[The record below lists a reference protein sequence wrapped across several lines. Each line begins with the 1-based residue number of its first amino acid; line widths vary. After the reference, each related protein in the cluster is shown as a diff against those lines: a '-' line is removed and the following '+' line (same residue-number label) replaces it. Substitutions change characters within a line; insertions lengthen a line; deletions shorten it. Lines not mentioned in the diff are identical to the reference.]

1 MKPDFLIPVSLQMK
15 DFLVLDEWKTAV
27 FVEDVPEK
35 KTVSYSMSDI
45 YDFEEVIPSSN
56 PSSQSDVEKS
66 SLFIPN
72 EVFHRVT
79 YSETCPA
86 LQTTNQARFG
96 GLDELPRPQVP
107 AWNCP
112 RSPRHSG
119 HTTLDKMIDDEIIFI
134 DSLAEY
140 KKQLPTV
147 STLLSRLK
155 VFLLK
160 DPCLDFKELQFQML
174 MEADHFREY
183 SPLQSNLEVHE
194 KEELYMIKELFKD
207 EKFFNDLCLSEDL
220 EMPLTPPYP
229 ITQRILINPIHA
241 GLQTDQLSPVYKMKF
256 TPAESCTKKCRVES
270 WSKNYQSSL
279 DSCLLTVPQT
289 EEPVIHYSIRDLKRM
304 FSVEVEIL
312 TLDSLKETWWKQE
325 GLSIIR
331 TDTLEH
337 LTPDLCHHNL
347 LQTQMEILPIKPVQ
361 LEWYLEQE
369 SDTVVQLKSS
379 PPYMASKEKP
389 ADDNFSLVPKSPSKN
404 VSHICLS
411 DMYTAVEKPT
421 REEKTRSKTELV
433 SVTVGEG
440 ERKNTF
446 ESLDYKTLTIE
457 PYTPSV
463 NHTESFEPSRKCEDD
478 LDPLSNF
485 IILRKKHMTILS
497 ESEVFMH
504 EGPKEGYLDQK
515 SDTVVQLKRFPYVVS
530 KENPAD
536 DNISLV
542 PKSPSKSVPHI
553 CLSDMC
559 TSVEKPTRE
568 EKTRSKPKLVSITVR
583 KGERKDAFESLDY
596 KTLTIEPYTPSVN
609 HTESFEPSRKY
620 EDDLDPLSNFIILR
634 KKHMTILSEPEVIV
648 DEGHKEGYLDQK
660 SDTAVQ
666 LKRSPYMASKE
677 KPADD
682 NFSLVPKSSL
692 KNVPHI
698 CLSDIYT
705 SVKKPTREEKTRSK
719 TEELVSITVGEG
731 ERKDTFESLDY
742 KTLTIEPYTP
752 SVNHTESFEPSR
764 KCEDDLD
771 PLSNFIILRKKHMTI
786 LSDTEVIVDEGHK
799 KGYLDQ
805 KSDTIVHLKC
815 SPPYMASK
823 EKPADDS
830 FSLVPKSPSKS
841 VPHICL
847 SDMCTSVEKPT
858 REEKIRSKT
867 EELVSIMVREEER
880 KDTFES
886 LDYKSLIIEPYISSV
901 NHTESFE
908 PGRICED
915 DLDPLSNFII
925 LRKKYMTIL
934 SEPEVIVD
942 KGHKEGYLDQKSD
955 TVVHLKSSPLYM
967 TSKEKP
973 ADDFSLVPESPSKS
987 VPHICLSDMCTS
999 VEKPTR
1005 EEKTRSKTEELVSI
1019 IVGEGE
1025 RKDTFE
1031 SLDYKS
1037 LIIEPYISSVNH
1049 TESFEP
1055 SRKCEDDLDPL
1066 SNFIILRK
1074 KHMTILPE
1082 PEVFMDEGHKE
1093 GYFEQESDTVQLKNC
1108 PPCMASKE
1116 NFADD
1121 NFLLVSKSPSK
1132 SVPHICLS
1140 DMCTSVE
1147 KPREEKTRSKTE
1159 ELVSITVE
1167 EGGKKDTYESLDYK
1181 SLIIKPYISSVN
1193 HTESFEP
1200 NRKCED
1206 DLDPLSNFIILRKK
1220 HMTILS
1226 EPDIMDEG
1234 PKEES
1239 KMQNK
1244 EEYTLIL
1251 EEENLAV
1258 CRELSPKKNQQ
1269 KEINDVIEIQAT
1281 DSQCQ
1286 AYSLLEA
1293 IATPLLKELACHDSL
1308 HTSNWKFATLGFDQ
1322 TRFFLKQQEKIINEV
1337 FLQGKNDESKVI
1349 FKQAA
1354 LVHLLVT
1361 IRDILLMCTLDIA
1374 LGYLLKAKDVYKSML
1389 GSCLDNIWRQLEI
1402 VQFIR
1407 KKKPETNYKEQELY
1421 HQVLH
1426 LVQTNSTEEQQFKM
1440 LIITRMDSNDE
1451 HCFLTEILSKIK
1463 GLECISLSPEKRKV
1477 LLESKDVLN
1486 GLKKCSC
1493 VIIHNRYIGPDF
1505 PWTQFSLMVEYNYVE
1520 NSCWTEHCKQL
1531 NIPYLAFKTVLPEGT
1546 FNENASLDKFGGFLL
1561 EIQIPYVFLTSEG
1574 ILNTPEI
1581 LQLLESN
1588 YNITVVERCCSES
1601 LQQFGDTDRYVVV
1614 TIDEGTAIIIQSLE
1628 ELNFE
1633 KASDNFILKLIA
1645 LSIQYSYCWII
1656 LYSKERLNS
1665 EYCLKGKTLHHLA
1678 LIYAALVPFGSK
1690 SEELEVKLVIM
1701 PGVEETA
1708 QLIRQIA
1715 DHILMSSKREPH
1727 EWLDKSWLSI
1737 SPSEDEMCL
1746 LDFPCINPLVAQ
1758 LMLNKSPSLPWL
1770 LSATFD
1776 QLQGLLPQ
1784 VPSKVLKHFV
1794 EITSLFKIDS
1804 SLTKS
1809 PLISSSQENAYQ
1821 PGTIYSQCSTSSS
1834 SALQG
1839 QDEYYC
1845 YPKLYEK
1852 VPKVP
1857 SSSCTTSLIGLSEM
1871 HYILPSSKSCEQMNY
1886 WENSNLNPK
1895 QLQNTDFLNNIESR
1909 RTAGTSFQDR
1919 MIQTQMMS
1927 FAVLAQI
1934 NYEARMTESVAN
1946 SDCINYKEQNMHTT
1960 KGKIGKE
1967 LDSPIFLLENS
1978 GYPATQNF
1986 KNSILESQIHPP
1998 KLQYCREQSS
2008 YDAWLFKKDNLNT
2021 ASTPF
2026 MFQQNYQSGELKDF
2040 IYDRLDAQTDKA
2052 SWKELSA
2059 FSSVNSF
2066 AHNCSTYNL
2075 NATSEK
2081 FNNLFVQQTSGRYS
2095 GQKRTSLNLAENKS
2109 LTDLIYSQRPQI
2121 KRRRLMCEKVPGRID
2136 GQTRLKFF

>member
-1 MKPDFLIPVSLQMK
+1 MFTALKYHSVDYSHENLIRKKSSIRSLLLHIPSYLHPDENNCHAGAVDEKLRKPWTSVSIPISLQMK
-15 DFLVLDEWKTAV
+15 DFSVLDEWKTV
-27 FVEDVPEK
+27 VSVEDVPEK
-35 KTVSYSMSDI
+35 KTVSYNMPHI
-45 YDFEEVIPSSN
+45 YDFEEVVPSSN
-56 PSSQSDVEKS
+56 PSSQTDIEKS
-66 SLFIPN
+66 FLFTPN

-86 LQTTNQARFG
+86 LQTTNQN
-96 GLDELPRPQVP
+96 LY
-107 AWNCP
+107 
-112 RSPRHSG
+112 
-119 HTTLDKMIDDEIIFI
+119 IDDEIIFI
-134 DSLAEY
+134 NSLAEY

-160 DPCLDFKELQFQML
+160 DPCLDFKEQQML

-183 SPLQSNLEVHE
+183 SSFQSNLEVHE

-207 EKFFNDLCLSEDL
+207 EKQFILQVKSELLKPVSLQERTDIQTISELKKSLKSAPEIIGHVIENEKLFEREDL
-220 EMPLTPPYP
+220 EMPLNPPYP
-229 ITQRILINPIHA
+229 ITQRILVNPIHA
-241 GLQTDQLSPVYKMKF
+241 GLQTDQLAPVYKMKF
-256 TPAESCTKKCRVES
+256 TPAESCTKKCRVEP
-270 WSKNYQSSL
+270 WSKKYQSSL

-312 TLDSLKETWWKQE
+312 MLDSLKEKWWKQ
-325 GLSIIR
+325 GLNMIKI
-331 TDTLEH
+331 DTLEH
-337 LTPDLCHHNL
+337 LIPDLCHHNL

-361 LEWYLEQE
+361 LEWYLEKE

-379 PPYMASKEKP
+379 PCMLSKENP
-389 ADDNFSLVPKSPSKN
+389 ADDNFSLVPKSPSKSI
-404 VSHICLS
+404 SHICIS
-411 DMYTAVEKPT
+411 DMCISVEKPT
-421 REEKTRSKTELV
+421 GEEKTRNKPELV
-433 SVTVGEG
+433 SITVREG
-440 ERKNTF
+440 ERKEAF
-446 ESLDYKTLTIE
+446 ESLHYKTLTTE
-457 PYTPSV
+457 AYTPSE
-463 NHTESFEPSRKCEDD
+463 NHTESFESGRKC
-478 LDPLSNF
+478 
-485 IILRKKHMTILS
+485 
-497 ESEVFMH
+497 
-504 EGPKEGYLDQK
+504 
-515 SDTVVQLKRFPYVVS
+515 
-530 KENPAD
+530 
-536 DNISLV
+536 
-542 PKSPSKSVPHI
+542 
-553 CLSDMC
+553 
-559 TSVEKPTRE
+559 
-568 EKTRSKPKLVSITVR
+568 
-583 KGERKDAFESLDY
+583 
-596 KTLTIEPYTPSVN
+596 
-609 HTESFEPSRKY
+609 

-660 SDTAVQ
+660 SDTVVQ
-666 LKRSPYMASKE
+666 LKRSPCMASKE

-682 NFSLVPKSSL
+682 NFLLVPKSPL
-692 KNVPHI
+692 KSEPHI
-698 CLSDIYT
+698 CLSDMCT
-705 SVKKPTREEKTRSK
+705 SVEKPTREEKIRSK
-719 TEELVSITVGEG
+719 TEECVSITIGEG

-771 PLSNFIILRKKHMTI
+771 PLSNFIILRK
-786 LSDTEVIVDEGHK
+786 
-799 KGYLDQ
+799 
-805 KSDTIVHLKC
+805 
-815 SPPYMASK
+815 
-823 EKPADDS
+823 
-830 FSLVPKSPSKS
+830 
-841 VPHICL
+841 
-847 SDMCTSVEKPT
+847 
-858 REEKIRSKT
+858 
-867 EELVSIMVREEER
+867 
-880 KDTFES
+880 
-886 LDYKSLIIEPYISSV
+886 
-901 NHTESFE
+901 NH
-908 PGRICED
+908 
-915 DLDPLSNFII
+915 
-925 LRKKYMTIL
+925 MTIL

-942 KGHKEGYLDQKSD
+942 EGHKEGYLDQKSD
-955 TVVHLKSSPLYM
+955 TVVHLQSSPSYM
-967 TSKEKP
+967 TSKEKSS
-973 ADDFSLVPESPSKS
+973 DDNFSLVPESPSKS

-1005 EEKTRSKTEELVSI
+1005 EEK
-1019 IVGEGE
+1019 
-1025 RKDTFE
+1025 
-1031 SLDYKS
+1031 
-1037 LIIEPYISSVNH
+1037 P
-1049 TESFEP
+1049 
-1055 SRKCEDDLDPL
+1055 
-1066 SNFIILRK
+1066 
-1074 KHMTILPE
+1074 
-1082 PEVFMDEGHKE
+1082 
-1093 GYFEQESDTVQLKNC
+1093 
-1108 PPCMASKE
+1108 
-1116 NFADD
+1116 
-1121 NFLLVSKSPSK
+1121 
-1132 SVPHICLS
+1132 
-1140 DMCTSVE
+1140 
-1147 KPREEKTRSKTE
+1147 RSKTE

-1167 EGGKKDTYESLDYK
+1167 EGGKKDTYGSLDYK
-1181 SLIIKPYISSVN
+1181 TLTIEPYTPSVN
-1193 HTESFEP
+1193 HTESFKP
-1200 NRKCED
+1200 GRKCED

-1226 EPDIMDEG
+1226 EPEVIVDEGHKEGHLEQESDTVVQFKSSPPCMTSKENSADDNFLLVSKSPSKNVPHICLSDMCTSVEKPTREEKPRSKTEELVSITVEEGGKKDTYGSLDYKSLIIEPYNSSVNHTEFFEPSRKCEDDLDSLSNFIILRKNHMTILSEPDVTMDESH
-1234 PKEES
+1234 KEGYLEQESDTVVQLKSSPPCMTSKENSAES
-1239 KMQNK
+1239 KMKNK

-1251 EEENLAV
+1251 EEESLDV
-1258 CRELSPKKNQQ
+1258 CGELSSKKNQE

-1286 AYSLLEA
+1286 AYNLLEA
-1293 IATPLLKELACHDSL
+1293 VATPLLKELACHDSL
-1308 HTSNWKFATLGFDQ
+1308 PASNWKFATLGFDQ
-1322 TRFFLKQQEKIINEV
+1322 TRFFLKQQEKIINDV
-1337 FLQGKNDESKVI
+1337 FLQGRNDESEVM

-1374 LGYLLKAKDVYKSML
+1374 LGYLLKAKDVYKSIL
-1389 GSCLDNIWRQLEI
+1389 GSCLDNIGRQLEI

-1421 HQVLH
+1421 CQMLH

-1440 LIITRMDSNDE
+1440 LIITRMDSDDE
-1451 HCFLTEILSKIK
+1451 HCFLAEILSKIK

-1486 GLKKCSC
+1486 SLKKCSC

-1505 PWTQFSLMVEYNYVE
+1505 PWTQFSFMIEYNYVE

-1531 NIPYLAFKTVLPEGT
+1531 DIPYLAFKTVLPEGA
-1546 FNENASLDKFGGFLL
+1546 FKESASLDRFGGFLL

-1614 TIDEGTAIIIQSLE
+1614 TIDECTAVIIQSLE
-1628 ELNFE
+1628 ELNCE

-1715 DHILMSSKREPH
+1715 DHVLMSSKREPH

-1758 LMLNKSPSLPWL
+1758 LMLNKGPSLPWL

-1776 QLQGLLPQ
+1776 QLQGLLPE

-1809 PLISSSQENAYQ
+1809 PLISSSQENVYQ
-1821 PGTIYSQCSTSSS
+1821 PGTISSQCSTSSS
-1834 SALQG
+1834 PAFIIQG

-1845 YPKLYEK
+1845 YPELYEK
-1852 VPKVP
+1852 VPKDASP

-1871 HYILPSSKSCEQMNY
+1871 DCILPSSKSCEQMNY

-1895 QLQNTDFLNNIESR
+1895 QLQNTDFFNNIESR
-1909 RTAGTSFQDR
+1909 RISGTSFPRQDD
-1919 MIQTQMMS
+1919 S
-1927 FAVLAQI
+1927 DPDDVFSAVLAQI

-1960 KGKIGKE
+1960 KGKIRKE
-1967 LDSPIFLLENS
+1967 LDSPIFLLGNS

-1986 KNSILESQIHPP
+1986 KSNILKSQIHPP

-2021 ASTPF
+2021 ASTSF

-2095 GQKRTSLNLAENKS
+2095 GQKRTSLNLAENKT

>member
-1 MKPDFLIPVSLQMK
+1 MFTALKYHSVDYSHENLIRKKSSIRSLLLHIPSYLHPDENNCHAGAVDEKLRKPWTSVSIPISLQMK
-15 DFLVLDEWKTAV
+15 DFSVLDEWKTV
-27 FVEDVPEK
+27 VSVEDVPEK
-35 KTVSYSMSDI
+35 KTVSYNMPHI
-45 YDFEEVIPSSN
+45 YDFEEVVPSSN
-56 PSSQSDVEKS
+56 PSSQTDIEKS
-66 SLFIPN
+66 FLFTPN

-86 LQTTNQARFG
+86 LQTTNQN
-96 GLDELPRPQVP
+96 LY
-107 AWNCP
+107 
-112 RSPRHSG
+112 
-119 HTTLDKMIDDEIIFI
+119 IDDEIIFI
-134 DSLAEY
+134 NSLAEY

-160 DPCLDFKELQFQML
+160 DPCLDFKEQQML

-183 SPLQSNLEVHE
+183 SSFQSNLEVHE

-207 EKFFNDLCLSEDL
+207 EKQFILQVKSELLKPVSLQERTDIQTISELKKSLKSAPEIIGHVIENEKLFEREDL
-220 EMPLTPPYP
+220 EMPLNPPYP
-229 ITQRILINPIHA
+229 ITQRILVNPIHA
-241 GLQTDQLSPVYKMKF
+241 GLQTDQLAPVYKMKF
-256 TPAESCTKKCRVES
+256 TPAESCTKKCRVEP
-270 WSKNYQSSL
+270 WSKKYQSSL

-312 TLDSLKETWWKQE
+312 MLDSLKEKWWKQ
-325 GLSIIR
+325 GLNMIKI
-331 TDTLEH
+331 DTLEH
-337 LTPDLCHHNL
+337 LIPDLCHHNL

-361 LEWYLEQE
+361 LEWYLEKE

-379 PPYMASKEKP
+379 PCMLSKENP
-389 ADDNFSLVPKSPSKN
+389 ADDNFSLVPKSPSKSI
-404 VSHICLS
+404 SHICIS
-411 DMYTAVEKPT
+411 DMCISVEKPT
-421 REEKTRSKTELV
+421 GEEKTRNKPELV
-433 SVTVGEG
+433 SITVREG
-440 ERKNTF
+440 ERKEAF
-446 ESLDYKTLTIE
+446 ESLHYKTLTTE
-457 PYTPSV
+457 AYTPSE
-463 NHTESFEPSRKCEDD
+463 NHTESFESGRKC
-478 LDPLSNF
+478 
-485 IILRKKHMTILS
+485 
-497 ESEVFMH
+497 
-504 EGPKEGYLDQK
+504 
-515 SDTVVQLKRFPYVVS
+515 
-530 KENPAD
+530 
-536 DNISLV
+536 
-542 PKSPSKSVPHI
+542 
-553 CLSDMC
+553 
-559 TSVEKPTRE
+559 
-568 EKTRSKPKLVSITVR
+568 
-583 KGERKDAFESLDY
+583 
-596 KTLTIEPYTPSVN
+596 
-609 HTESFEPSRKY
+609 

-648 DEGHKEGYLDQK
+648 DEGHKEGHLEQE
-660 SDTAVQ
+660 SDTVVQ
-666 LKRSPYMASKE
+666 FKSSPPCMTSKE
-677 KPADD
+677 NSADD
-682 NFSLVPKSSL
+682 NFL
-692 KNVPHI
+692 
-698 CLSDIYT
+698 
-705 SVKKPTREEKTRSK
+705 
-719 TEELVSITVGEG
+719 LVS
-731 ERKDTFESLDY
+731 
-742 KTLTIEPYTP
+742 
-752 SVNHTESFEPSR
+752 
-764 KCEDDLD
+764 
-771 PLSNFIILRKKHMTI
+771 
-786 LSDTEVIVDEGHK
+786 
-799 KGYLDQ
+799 
-805 KSDTIVHLKC
+805 
-815 SPPYMASK
+815 
-823 EKPADDS
+823 
-830 FSLVPKSPSKS
+830 KSPSKN

-858 REEKIRSKT
+858 REEK
-867 EELVSIMVREEER
+867 
-880 KDTFES
+880 
-886 LDYKSLIIEPYISSV
+886 P
-901 NHTESFE
+901 
-908 PGRICED
+908 
-915 DLDPLSNFII
+915 
-925 LRKKYMTIL
+925 
-934 SEPEVIVD
+934 
-942 KGHKEGYLDQKSD
+942 
-955 TVVHLKSSPLYM
+955 
-967 TSKEKP
+967 
-973 ADDFSLVPESPSKS
+973 
-987 VPHICLSDMCTS
+987 
-999 VEKPTR
+999 
-1005 EEKTRSKTEELVSI
+1005 
-1019 IVGEGE
+1019 
-1025 RKDTFE
+1025 
-1031 SLDYKS
+1031 
-1037 LIIEPYISSVNH
+1037 
-1049 TESFEP
+1049 
-1055 SRKCEDDLDPL
+1055 
-1066 SNFIILRK
+1066 
-1074 KHMTILPE
+1074 
-1082 PEVFMDEGHKE
+1082 
-1093 GYFEQESDTVQLKNC
+1093 
-1108 PPCMASKE
+1108 
-1116 NFADD
+1116 
-1121 NFLLVSKSPSK
+1121 
-1132 SVPHICLS
+1132 
-1140 DMCTSVE
+1140 
-1147 KPREEKTRSKTE
+1147 RSKTE

-1167 EGGKKDTYESLDYK
+1167 EGGKKDTYGSLDYK
-1181 SLIIKPYISSVN
+1181 SLIIEPYNSSVN
-1193 HTESFEP
+1193 HTEFFEP
-1200 NRKCED
+1200 SRKCED
-1206 DLDPLSNFIILRKK
+1206 DLDSLSNFIILRKN

-1226 EPDIMDEG
+1226 EPDVTMDESH
-1234 PKEES
+1234 KEGYLEQESDTVVQLKSSPPCMTSKENSAES
-1239 KMQNK
+1239 KMKNK

-1251 EEENLAV
+1251 EEESLDV
-1258 CRELSPKKNQQ
+1258 CGELSSKKNQE

-1286 AYSLLEA
+1286 AYNLLEA
-1293 IATPLLKELACHDSL
+1293 VATPLLKELACHDSL
-1308 HTSNWKFATLGFDQ
+1308 PASNWKFATLGFDQ
-1322 TRFFLKQQEKIINEV
+1322 TRFFLKQQEKIINDV
-1337 FLQGKNDESKVI
+1337 FLQGRNDESEVM

-1374 LGYLLKAKDVYKSML
+1374 LGYLLKAKDVYKSIL
-1389 GSCLDNIWRQLEI
+1389 GSCLDNIGRQLEI

-1421 HQVLH
+1421 CQMLH

-1440 LIITRMDSNDE
+1440 LIITRMDSDDE
-1451 HCFLTEILSKIK
+1451 HCFLAEILSKIK

-1486 GLKKCSC
+1486 SLKKCSC

-1505 PWTQFSLMVEYNYVE
+1505 PWTQFSFMIEYNYVE

-1531 NIPYLAFKTVLPEGT
+1531 DIPYLAFKTVLPEGA
-1546 FNENASLDKFGGFLL
+1546 FKESASLDRFGGFLL

-1614 TIDEGTAIIIQSLE
+1614 TIDECTAVIIQSLE
-1628 ELNFE
+1628 ELNCE

-1715 DHILMSSKREPH
+1715 DHVLMSSKREPH

-1758 LMLNKSPSLPWL
+1758 LMLNKGPSLPWL

-1776 QLQGLLPQ
+1776 QLQGLLPE

-1809 PLISSSQENAYQ
+1809 PLISSSQENVYQ
-1821 PGTIYSQCSTSSS
+1821 PGTISSQCSTSSS
-1834 SALQG
+1834 PAFIIQG

-1845 YPKLYEK
+1845 YPELYEK
-1852 VPKVP
+1852 VPKDASP

-1871 HYILPSSKSCEQMNY
+1871 DCILPSSKSCEQMNY

-1895 QLQNTDFLNNIESR
+1895 QLQNTDFFNNIESR
-1909 RTAGTSFQDR
+1909 RISGTSFPRQDD
-1919 MIQTQMMS
+1919 S
-1927 FAVLAQI
+1927 DPDDVFSAVLAQI

-1960 KGKIGKE
+1960 KGKIRKE
-1967 LDSPIFLLENS
+1967 LDSPIFLLGNS

-1986 KNSILESQIHPP
+1986 KSNILKSQIHPP

-2021 ASTPF
+2021 ASTSF

-2095 GQKRTSLNLAENKS
+2095 GQKRTSLNLAENKT

>member
-1 MKPDFLIPVSLQMK
+1 MFTALKYHSVDYSHENLIRKKSSIRSLLLHIPSYLHPDENNCHAGAVDEKLRKPWTSVSIPISLQMK
-15 DFLVLDEWKTAV
+15 DFSVLDEWKTV
-27 FVEDVPEK
+27 VSVEDVPEK
-35 KTVSYSMSDI
+35 KTVSYNMPHI
-45 YDFEEVIPSSN
+45 YDFEEVVPSSN
-56 PSSQSDVEKS
+56 PSSQTDIEKS
-66 SLFIPN
+66 FLFTPN

-86 LQTTNQARFG
+86 LQTTNQN
-96 GLDELPRPQVP
+96 LY
-107 AWNCP
+107 
-112 RSPRHSG
+112 
-119 HTTLDKMIDDEIIFI
+119 IDDEIIFI
-134 DSLAEY
+134 NSLAEY

-160 DPCLDFKELQFQML
+160 DPCLDFKEQQML

-183 SPLQSNLEVHE
+183 SSFQSNLEVHE

-207 EKFFNDLCLSEDL
+207 EKQFILQVKSELLKPVSLQERTDIQTISELKKSLKSAPEIIGHVIENEKLFEREDL
-220 EMPLTPPYP
+220 EMPLNPPYP
-229 ITQRILINPIHA
+229 ITQRILVNPIHA
-241 GLQTDQLSPVYKMKF
+241 GLQTDQLAPVYKMKF
-256 TPAESCTKKCRVES
+256 TPAESCTKKCRVEP
-270 WSKNYQSSL
+270 WSKKYQSSL

-312 TLDSLKETWWKQE
+312 MLDSLKEKWWKQ
-325 GLSIIR
+325 GLNMIKI
-331 TDTLEH
+331 DTLEH
-337 LTPDLCHHNL
+337 LIPDLCHHNL

-361 LEWYLEQE
+361 LEWYLEKE

-379 PPYMASKEKP
+379 PCMLSKENP
-389 ADDNFSLVPKSPSKN
+389 ADDNFSLVPKSPSKSI
-404 VSHICLS
+404 SHICIS
-411 DMYTAVEKPT
+411 DMCISVEKPT
-421 REEKTRSKTELV
+421 GEEKTRNKPELV
-433 SVTVGEG
+433 SITVREG
-440 ERKNTF
+440 ERKEAF
-446 ESLDYKTLTIE
+446 ESLHYKTLTTE
-457 PYTPSV
+457 AYTPSE
-463 NHTESFEPSRKCEDD
+463 NHTESFESGRKC
-478 LDPLSNF
+478 
-485 IILRKKHMTILS
+485 
-497 ESEVFMH
+497 
-504 EGPKEGYLDQK
+504 
-515 SDTVVQLKRFPYVVS
+515 
-530 KENPAD
+530 
-536 DNISLV
+536 
-542 PKSPSKSVPHI
+542 
-553 CLSDMC
+553 
-559 TSVEKPTRE
+559 
-568 EKTRSKPKLVSITVR
+568 
-583 KGERKDAFESLDY
+583 
-596 KTLTIEPYTPSVN
+596 
-609 HTESFEPSRKY
+609 

-648 DEGHKEGYLDQK
+648 DEGHKEGYLKQE
-660 SDTAVQ
+660 SDTVVQ
-666 LKRSPYMASKE
+666 LKSSPPCMTSKE
-677 KPADD
+677 NSADD
-682 NFSLVPKSSL
+682 NFLLVSKSPSKSIL
-692 KNVPHI
+692 HI
-698 CLSDIYT
+698 CLSDMCT
-705 SVKKPTREEKTRSK
+705 SVEKTTREEKTSSK

-742 KTLTIEPYTP
+742 KTLTTEAYTP
-752 SVNHTESFEPSR
+752 SVNHTESFES
-764 KCEDDLD
+764 
-771 PLSNFIILRKKHMTI
+771 
-786 LSDTEVIVDEGHK
+786 G
-799 KGYLDQ
+799 
-805 KSDTIVHLKC
+805 
-815 SPPYMASK
+815 
-823 EKPADDS
+823 
-830 FSLVPKSPSKS
+830 
-841 VPHICL
+841 
-847 SDMCTSVEKPT
+847 
-858 REEKIRSKT
+858 
-867 EELVSIMVREEER
+867 
-880 KDTFES
+880 
-886 LDYKSLIIEPYISSV
+886 
-901 NHTESFE
+901 
-908 PGRICED
+908 
-915 DLDPLSNFII
+915 
-925 LRKKYMTIL
+925 
-934 SEPEVIVD
+934 
-942 KGHKEGYLDQKSD
+942 
-955 TVVHLKSSPLYM
+955 
-967 TSKEKP
+967 
-973 ADDFSLVPESPSKS
+973 
-987 VPHICLSDMCTS
+987 
-999 VEKPTR
+999 
-1005 EEKTRSKTEELVSI
+1005 
-1019 IVGEGE
+1019 
-1025 RKDTFE
+1025 
-1031 SLDYKS
+1031 
-1037 LIIEPYISSVNH
+1037 
-1049 TESFEP
+1049 
-1055 SRKCEDDLDPL
+1055 
-1066 SNFIILRK
+1066 
-1074 KHMTILPE
+1074 
-1082 PEVFMDEGHKE
+1082 
-1093 GYFEQESDTVQLKNC
+1093 
-1108 PPCMASKE
+1108 
-1116 NFADD
+1116 
-1121 NFLLVSKSPSK
+1121 
-1132 SVPHICLS
+1132 
-1140 DMCTSVE
+1140 
-1147 KPREEKTRSKTE
+1147 
-1159 ELVSITVE
+1159 
-1167 EGGKKDTYESLDYK
+1167 
-1181 SLIIKPYISSVN
+1181 
-1193 HTESFEP
+1193 
-1200 NRKCED
+1200 RKCED

-1226 EPDIMDEG
+1226 EPEVIVDEGHKEGHLEQESDTVVQFKSSPPCMTSKENSADDNFLLVSKSPSKNVPHICLSDMCTSVEKPTREEKPRSKTEELVSITVEEGGKKDTYGSLDYKSLIIEPYNSSVNHTEFFEPSRKCEDDLDSLSNFIILRKNHMTILSEPDVTMDESH
-1234 PKEES
+1234 KEGYLEQESDTVVQLKSSPPCMTSKENSAES
-1239 KMQNK
+1239 KMKNK

-1251 EEENLAV
+1251 EEESLDV
-1258 CRELSPKKNQQ
+1258 CGELSSKKNQE

-1286 AYSLLEA
+1286 AYNLLEA
-1293 IATPLLKELACHDSL
+1293 VATPLLKELACHDSL
-1308 HTSNWKFATLGFDQ
+1308 PASNWKFATLGFDQ
-1322 TRFFLKQQEKIINEV
+1322 TRFFLKQQEKIINDV
-1337 FLQGKNDESKVI
+1337 FLQGRNDESEVM

-1374 LGYLLKAKDVYKSML
+1374 LGYLLKAKDVYKSIL
-1389 GSCLDNIWRQLEI
+1389 GSCLDNIGRQLEI

-1421 HQVLH
+1421 CQMLH

-1440 LIITRMDSNDE
+1440 LIITRMDSDDE
-1451 HCFLTEILSKIK
+1451 HCFLAEILSKIK

-1486 GLKKCSC
+1486 SLKKCSC

-1505 PWTQFSLMVEYNYVE
+1505 PWTQFSFMIEYNYVE

-1531 NIPYLAFKTVLPEGT
+1531 DIPYLAFKTVLPEGA
-1546 FNENASLDKFGGFLL
+1546 FKESASLDRFGGFLL

-1614 TIDEGTAIIIQSLE
+1614 TIDECTAVIIQSLE
-1628 ELNFE
+1628 ELNCE

-1715 DHILMSSKREPH
+1715 DHVLMSSKREPH

-1758 LMLNKSPSLPWL
+1758 LMLNKGPSLPWL

-1776 QLQGLLPQ
+1776 QLQGLLPE

-1809 PLISSSQENAYQ
+1809 PLISSSQENVYQ
-1821 PGTIYSQCSTSSS
+1821 PGTISSQCSTSSS
-1834 SALQG
+1834 PAFIIQG

-1845 YPKLYEK
+1845 YPELYEK
-1852 VPKVP
+1852 VPKDASP

-1871 HYILPSSKSCEQMNY
+1871 DCILPSSKSCEQMNY

-1895 QLQNTDFLNNIESR
+1895 QLQNTDFFNNIESR
-1909 RTAGTSFQDR
+1909 RISGTSFPRQDD
-1919 MIQTQMMS
+1919 S
-1927 FAVLAQI
+1927 DPDDVFSAVLAQI

-1960 KGKIGKE
+1960 KGKIRKE
-1967 LDSPIFLLENS
+1967 LDSPIFLLGNS

-1986 KNSILESQIHPP
+1986 KSNILKSQIHPP

-2021 ASTPF
+2021 ASTSF

-2095 GQKRTSLNLAENKS
+2095 GQKRTSLNLAENKT

>member
-1 MKPDFLIPVSLQMK
+1 MFTALKYHSVDYSHENLIRKKSSIRSLLLHIPSYLHPDENNCHAGAVDEKLRKPWTSVSIPISLQMK
-15 DFLVLDEWKTAV
+15 DFSVLDEWKTV
-27 FVEDVPEK
+27 VSVEDVPEK
-35 KTVSYSMSDI
+35 KTVSYNMPHI
-45 YDFEEVIPSSN
+45 YDFEEVVPSSN
-56 PSSQSDVEKS
+56 PSSQTDIEKS
-66 SLFIPN
+66 FLFTPN

-86 LQTTNQARFG
+86 LQTTNQN
-96 GLDELPRPQVP
+96 LY
-107 AWNCP
+107 
-112 RSPRHSG
+112 
-119 HTTLDKMIDDEIIFI
+119 IDDEIIFI
-134 DSLAEY
+134 NSLAEY

-160 DPCLDFKELQFQML
+160 DPCLDFKEQQML

-183 SPLQSNLEVHE
+183 SSFQSNLEVHE

-207 EKFFNDLCLSEDL
+207 EKQFILQVKSELLKPVSLQERTDIQTISELKKSLKSAPEIIGHVIENEKLFEREDL
-220 EMPLTPPYP
+220 EMPLNPPYP
-229 ITQRILINPIHA
+229 ITQRILVNPIHA
-241 GLQTDQLSPVYKMKF
+241 GLQTDQLAPVYKMKF
-256 TPAESCTKKCRVES
+256 TPAESCTKKCRVEP
-270 WSKNYQSSL
+270 WSKKYQSSL

-312 TLDSLKETWWKQE
+312 MLDSLKEKWWKQ
-325 GLSIIR
+325 GLNMIKI
-331 TDTLEH
+331 DTLEH
-337 LTPDLCHHNL
+337 LIPDLCHHNL

-361 LEWYLEQE
+361 LEWYLEKE

-379 PPYMASKEKP
+379 PCMLSKENP
-389 ADDNFSLVPKSPSKN
+389 ADDNFSLVPKSPSKSI
-404 VSHICLS
+404 SHICIS
-411 DMYTAVEKPT
+411 DMCISVEKPT
-421 REEKTRSKTELV
+421 GEEKTRNKPELV
-433 SVTVGEG
+433 SITVREG
-440 ERKNTF
+440 ERKEAF
-446 ESLDYKTLTIE
+446 ESLHYKTLTTE
-457 PYTPSV
+457 AYTPSE
-463 NHTESFEPSRKCEDD
+463 NHTESFESGRKC
-478 LDPLSNF
+478 
-485 IILRKKHMTILS
+485 
-497 ESEVFMH
+497 
-504 EGPKEGYLDQK
+504 
-515 SDTVVQLKRFPYVVS
+515 
-530 KENPAD
+530 
-536 DNISLV
+536 
-542 PKSPSKSVPHI
+542 
-553 CLSDMC
+553 
-559 TSVEKPTRE
+559 
-568 EKTRSKPKLVSITVR
+568 
-583 KGERKDAFESLDY
+583 
-596 KTLTIEPYTPSVN
+596 
-609 HTESFEPSRKY
+609 

-660 SDTAVQ
+660 SDT
-666 LKRSPYMASKE
+666 
-677 KPADD
+677 
-682 NFSLVPKSSL
+682 
-692 KNVPHI
+692 
-698 CLSDIYT
+698 
-705 SVKKPTREEKTRSK
+705 
-719 TEELVSITVGEG
+719 
-731 ERKDTFESLDY
+731 
-742 KTLTIEPYTP
+742 
-752 SVNHTESFEPSR
+752 
-764 KCEDDLD
+764 
-771 PLSNFIILRKKHMTI
+771 
-786 LSDTEVIVDEGHK
+786 
-799 KGYLDQ
+799 
-805 KSDTIVHLKC
+805 
-815 SPPYMASK
+815 
-823 EKPADDS
+823 
-830 FSLVPKSPSKS
+830 
-841 VPHICL
+841 
-847 SDMCTSVEKPT
+847 
-858 REEKIRSKT
+858 
-867 EELVSIMVREEER
+867 
-880 KDTFES
+880 
-886 LDYKSLIIEPYISSV
+886 
-901 NHTESFE
+901 
-908 PGRICED
+908 
-915 DLDPLSNFII
+915 
-925 LRKKYMTIL
+925 
-934 SEPEVIVD
+934 
-942 KGHKEGYLDQKSD
+942 
-955 TVVHLKSSPLYM
+955 VVHLQSSPSYM
-967 TSKEKP
+967 TSKEKSS
-973 ADDFSLVPESPSKS
+973 DDNFSLVPESPSKS

-1005 EEKTRSKTEELVSI
+1005 EEK
-1019 IVGEGE
+1019 
-1025 RKDTFE
+1025 
-1031 SLDYKS
+1031 
-1037 LIIEPYISSVNH
+1037 P
-1049 TESFEP
+1049 
-1055 SRKCEDDLDPL
+1055 
-1066 SNFIILRK
+1066 
-1074 KHMTILPE
+1074 
-1082 PEVFMDEGHKE
+1082 
-1093 GYFEQESDTVQLKNC
+1093 
-1108 PPCMASKE
+1108 
-1116 NFADD
+1116 
-1121 NFLLVSKSPSK
+1121 
-1132 SVPHICLS
+1132 
-1140 DMCTSVE
+1140 
-1147 KPREEKTRSKTE
+1147 RSKTE

-1167 EGGKKDTYESLDYK
+1167 EGGKKDTYGSLDYK
-1181 SLIIKPYISSVN
+1181 TLTIEPYTPSVN
-1193 HTESFEP
+1193 HTESFKP
-1200 NRKCED
+1200 GRKCED

-1226 EPDIMDEG
+1226 EPEVIVDEGHKEGHLEQESDTVVQFKSSPPCMTSKENSADDNFLLVSKSPSKNVPHICLSDMCTSVEKPTREEKPRSKTEELVSITVEEGGKKDTYGSLDYKSLIIEPYNSSVNHTEFFEPSRKCEDDLDSLSNFIILRKNHMTILSEPDVTMDESH
-1234 PKEES
+1234 KEGYLEQESDTVVQLKSSPPCMTSKENSAES
-1239 KMQNK
+1239 KMKNK

-1251 EEENLAV
+1251 EEESLDV
-1258 CRELSPKKNQQ
+1258 CGELSSKKNQE

-1286 AYSLLEA
+1286 AYNLLEA
-1293 IATPLLKELACHDSL
+1293 VATPLLKELACHDSL
-1308 HTSNWKFATLGFDQ
+1308 PASNWKFATLGFDQ
-1322 TRFFLKQQEKIINEV
+1322 TRFFLKQQEKIINDV
-1337 FLQGKNDESKVI
+1337 FLQGRNDESEVM

-1374 LGYLLKAKDVYKSML
+1374 LGYLLKAKDVYKSIL
-1389 GSCLDNIWRQLEI
+1389 GSCLDNIGRQLEI

-1421 HQVLH
+1421 CQMLH

-1440 LIITRMDSNDE
+1440 LIITRMDSDDE
-1451 HCFLTEILSKIK
+1451 HCFLAEILSKIK

-1486 GLKKCSC
+1486 SLKKCSC

-1505 PWTQFSLMVEYNYVE
+1505 PWTQFSFMIEYNYVE

-1531 NIPYLAFKTVLPEGT
+1531 DIPYLAFKTVLPEGA
-1546 FNENASLDKFGGFLL
+1546 FKESASLDRFGGFLL

-1614 TIDEGTAIIIQSLE
+1614 TIDECTAVIIQSLE
-1628 ELNFE
+1628 ELNCE

-1715 DHILMSSKREPH
+1715 DHVLMSSKREPH

-1758 LMLNKSPSLPWL
+1758 LMLNKGPSLPWL

-1776 QLQGLLPQ
+1776 QLQGLLPE

-1809 PLISSSQENAYQ
+1809 PLISSSQENVYQ
-1821 PGTIYSQCSTSSS
+1821 PGTISSQCSTSSS
-1834 SALQG
+1834 PAFIIQG

-1845 YPKLYEK
+1845 YPELYEK
-1852 VPKVP
+1852 VPKDASP

-1871 HYILPSSKSCEQMNY
+1871 DCILPSSKSCEQMNY

-1895 QLQNTDFLNNIESR
+1895 QLQNTDFFNNIESR
-1909 RTAGTSFQDR
+1909 RISGTSFPRQDD
-1919 MIQTQMMS
+1919 S
-1927 FAVLAQI
+1927 DPDDVFSAVLAQI

-1960 KGKIGKE
+1960 KGKIRKE
-1967 LDSPIFLLENS
+1967 LDSPIFLLGNS

-1986 KNSILESQIHPP
+1986 KSNILKSQIHPP

-2021 ASTPF
+2021 ASTSF

-2095 GQKRTSLNLAENKS
+2095 GQKRTSLNLAENKT

>member
-1 MKPDFLIPVSLQMK
+1 MFTALKYHSVDYSHENLIRKKSSIRSLLLHIPSYLHPDENNCHAGAVDEKLRKPWTSVSIPISLQMK
-15 DFLVLDEWKTAV
+15 DFSVLDEWKTV
-27 FVEDVPEK
+27 VSVEDVPEK
-35 KTVSYSMSDI
+35 KTVSYNMPHI
-45 YDFEEVIPSSN
+45 YDFEEVVPSSN
-56 PSSQSDVEKS
+56 PSSQTDIEKS
-66 SLFIPN
+66 FLFTPN

-86 LQTTNQARFG
+86 LQTTNQN
-96 GLDELPRPQVP
+96 LY
-107 AWNCP
+107 
-112 RSPRHSG
+112 
-119 HTTLDKMIDDEIIFI
+119 IDDEIIFI
-134 DSLAEY
+134 NSLAEY

-160 DPCLDFKELQFQML
+160 DPCLDFKEQQML

-183 SPLQSNLEVHE
+183 SSFQSNLEVHE

-207 EKFFNDLCLSEDL
+207 EKQFILQVKSELLKPVSLQERTDIQTISELKKSLKSAPEIIGHVIENEKLFEREDL
-220 EMPLTPPYP
+220 EMPLNPPYP
-229 ITQRILINPIHA
+229 ITQRILVNPIHA
-241 GLQTDQLSPVYKMKF
+241 GLQTDQLAPVYKMKF
-256 TPAESCTKKCRVES
+256 TPAESCTKKCRVEP
-270 WSKNYQSSL
+270 WSKKYQSSL

-312 TLDSLKETWWKQE
+312 MLDSLKEKWWKQ
-325 GLSIIR
+325 GLNMIKI
-331 TDTLEH
+331 DTLEH
-337 LTPDLCHHNL
+337 LIPDLCHHNL

-361 LEWYLEQE
+361 LEWYLEKE

-379 PPYMASKEKP
+379 PCMLSKENP
-389 ADDNFSLVPKSPSKN
+389 ADDNFSLVPKSPSKSI
-404 VSHICLS
+404 SHICIS
-411 DMYTAVEKPT
+411 DMCISVEKPT
-421 REEKTRSKTELV
+421 GEEKTRNKPELV
-433 SVTVGEG
+433 SITVREG
-440 ERKNTF
+440 ERKEAF
-446 ESLDYKTLTIE
+446 ESLHYKTLTTE
-457 PYTPSV
+457 AYTPSE
-463 NHTESFEPSRKCEDD
+463 NHTESFESGRKCEDD

-497 ESEVFMH
+497 EPEVIVD
-504 EGPKEGYLDQK
+504 EGHKEGYLKQE
-515 SDTVVQLKRFPYVVS
+515 SDTVVQLKSSPPCMTS
-530 KENPAD
+530 KENSAD
-536 DNISLV
+536 DNFLLV
-542 PKSPSKSVPHI
+542 SKSPSKSILHI

-559 TSVEKPTRE
+559 TSVEKTTRE
-568 EKTRSKPKLVSITVR
+568 EKTSSKTEELVSITVGE
-583 KGERKDAFESLDY
+583 GERKDTFESLDY
-596 KTLTIEPYTPSVN
+596 KTLTTEAYTPSVN
-609 HTESFEPSRKY
+609 HTESFESGRKC

-660 SDTAVQ
+660 SDT
-666 LKRSPYMASKE
+666 
-677 KPADD
+677 
-682 NFSLVPKSSL
+682 
-692 KNVPHI
+692 
-698 CLSDIYT
+698 
-705 SVKKPTREEKTRSK
+705 
-719 TEELVSITVGEG
+719 
-731 ERKDTFESLDY
+731 
-742 KTLTIEPYTP
+742 
-752 SVNHTESFEPSR
+752 
-764 KCEDDLD
+764 
-771 PLSNFIILRKKHMTI
+771 
-786 LSDTEVIVDEGHK
+786 
-799 KGYLDQ
+799 
-805 KSDTIVHLKC
+805 
-815 SPPYMASK
+815 
-823 EKPADDS
+823 
-830 FSLVPKSPSKS
+830 
-841 VPHICL
+841 
-847 SDMCTSVEKPT
+847 
-858 REEKIRSKT
+858 
-867 EELVSIMVREEER
+867 
-880 KDTFES
+880 
-886 LDYKSLIIEPYISSV
+886 
-901 NHTESFE
+901 
-908 PGRICED
+908 
-915 DLDPLSNFII
+915 
-925 LRKKYMTIL
+925 
-934 SEPEVIVD
+934 
-942 KGHKEGYLDQKSD
+942 
-955 TVVHLKSSPLYM
+955 VVHLQSSPSYM
-967 TSKEKP
+967 TSKEKSS
-973 ADDFSLVPESPSKS
+973 DDNFSLVPESPSKS

-1005 EEKTRSKTEELVSI
+1005 EEK
-1019 IVGEGE
+1019 
-1025 RKDTFE
+1025 
-1031 SLDYKS
+1031 
-1037 LIIEPYISSVNH
+1037 P
-1049 TESFEP
+1049 
-1055 SRKCEDDLDPL
+1055 
-1066 SNFIILRK
+1066 
-1074 KHMTILPE
+1074 
-1082 PEVFMDEGHKE
+1082 
-1093 GYFEQESDTVQLKNC
+1093 
-1108 PPCMASKE
+1108 
-1116 NFADD
+1116 
-1121 NFLLVSKSPSK
+1121 
-1132 SVPHICLS
+1132 
-1140 DMCTSVE
+1140 
-1147 KPREEKTRSKTE
+1147 RSKTE

-1167 EGGKKDTYESLDYK
+1167 EGGKKDTYGSLDYK
-1181 SLIIKPYISSVN
+1181 TLTIEPYTPSVN
-1193 HTESFEP
+1193 HTESFKP
-1200 NRKCED
+1200 GRKCED

-1226 EPDIMDEG
+1226 EPEVIVDEGHKEGHLEQESDTVVQFKSSPPCMTSKENSADDNFLLVSKSPSKNVPHICLSDMCTSVEKPTREEKPRSKTEELVSITVEEGGKKDTYGSLDYKSLIIEPYNSSVNHTEFFEPSRKCEDDLDSLSNFIILRKNHMTILSEPDVTMDESH
-1234 PKEES
+1234 KEGYLEQESDTVVQLKSSPPCMTSKENSAES
-1239 KMQNK
+1239 KMKNK

-1251 EEENLAV
+1251 EEESLDV
-1258 CRELSPKKNQQ
+1258 CGELSSKKNQE

-1286 AYSLLEA
+1286 AYNLLEA
-1293 IATPLLKELACHDSL
+1293 VATPLLKELACHDSL
-1308 HTSNWKFATLGFDQ
+1308 PASNWKFATLGFDQ
-1322 TRFFLKQQEKIINEV
+1322 TRFFLKQQEKIINDV
-1337 FLQGKNDESKVI
+1337 FLQGRNDESEVM

-1374 LGYLLKAKDVYKSML
+1374 LGYLLKAKDVYKSIL
-1389 GSCLDNIWRQLEI
+1389 GSCLDNIGRQLEI

-1421 HQVLH
+1421 CQMLH

-1440 LIITRMDSNDE
+1440 LIITRMDSDDE
-1451 HCFLTEILSKIK
+1451 HCFLAEILSKIK

-1486 GLKKCSC
+1486 SLKKCSC

-1505 PWTQFSLMVEYNYVE
+1505 PWTQFSFMIEYNYVE

-1531 NIPYLAFKTVLPEGT
+1531 DIPYLAFKTVLPEGA
-1546 FNENASLDKFGGFLL
+1546 FKESASLDRFGGFLL

-1614 TIDEGTAIIIQSLE
+1614 TIDECTAVIIQSLE
-1628 ELNFE
+1628 ELNCE

-1715 DHILMSSKREPH
+1715 DHVLMSSKREPH

-1758 LMLNKSPSLPWL
+1758 LMLNKGPSLPWL

-1776 QLQGLLPQ
+1776 QLQGLLPE

-1809 PLISSSQENAYQ
+1809 PLISSSQENVYQ
-1821 PGTIYSQCSTSSS
+1821 PGTISSQCSTSSS
-1834 SALQG
+1834 PAFIIQG

-1845 YPKLYEK
+1845 YPELYEK
-1852 VPKVP
+1852 VPKDASP

-1871 HYILPSSKSCEQMNY
+1871 DCILPSSKSCEQMNY

-1895 QLQNTDFLNNIESR
+1895 QLQNTDFFNNIESR
-1909 RTAGTSFQDR
+1909 RISGTSFPRQDD
-1919 MIQTQMMS
+1919 S
-1927 FAVLAQI
+1927 DPDDVFSAVLAQI

-1960 KGKIGKE
+1960 KGKIRKE
-1967 LDSPIFLLENS
+1967 LDSPIFLLGNS

-1986 KNSILESQIHPP
+1986 KSNILKSQIHPP

-2021 ASTPF
+2021 ASTSF

-2095 GQKRTSLNLAENKS
+2095 GQKRTSLNLAENKT

>member
-1 MKPDFLIPVSLQMK
+1 MFTALKYHSVDYSHENLIRKKSSIRSLLLHIPSYLHPDENNCHAGAVDEKLRKPWTSVSIPISLQMK
-15 DFLVLDEWKTAV
+15 DFSVLDEWKTV
-27 FVEDVPEK
+27 VSVEDVPEK
-35 KTVSYSMSDI
+35 KTVSYNMPHI
-45 YDFEEVIPSSN
+45 YDFEEVVPSSN
-56 PSSQSDVEKS
+56 PSSQTDIEKS
-66 SLFIPN
+66 FLFTPN

-86 LQTTNQARFG
+86 LQTTNQN
-96 GLDELPRPQVP
+96 LY
-107 AWNCP
+107 
-112 RSPRHSG
+112 
-119 HTTLDKMIDDEIIFI
+119 IDDEIIFI
-134 DSLAEY
+134 NSLAEY

-160 DPCLDFKELQFQML
+160 DPCLDFKEQQML

-183 SPLQSNLEVHE
+183 SSFQSNLEVHE

-207 EKFFNDLCLSEDL
+207 EKQFILQVKSELLKPVSLQERTDIQTISELKKSLKSAPEIIGHVIENEKLFEREDL
-220 EMPLTPPYP
+220 EMPLNPPYP
-229 ITQRILINPIHA
+229 ITQRILVNPIHA
-241 GLQTDQLSPVYKMKF
+241 GLQTDQLAPVYKMKF
-256 TPAESCTKKCRVES
+256 TPAESCTKKCRVEP
-270 WSKNYQSSL
+270 WSKKYQSSL

-312 TLDSLKETWWKQE
+312 MLDSLKEKWWKQ
-325 GLSIIR
+325 GLNMIKI
-331 TDTLEH
+331 DTLEH
-337 LTPDLCHHNL
+337 LIPDLCHHNL

-361 LEWYLEQE
+361 LEWYLEKE

-379 PPYMASKEKP
+379 PCMLSKENP
-389 ADDNFSLVPKSPSKN
+389 ADDNFSLVPKSPSKSI
-404 VSHICLS
+404 SHICIS
-411 DMYTAVEKPT
+411 DMCISVEKPT
-421 REEKTRSKTELV
+421 GEEKTRNKPELV
-433 SVTVGEG
+433 SITVREG
-440 ERKNTF
+440 ERKEAF
-446 ESLDYKTLTIE
+446 ESLHYKTLTTE
-457 PYTPSV
+457 AYTPSE
-463 NHTESFEPSRKCEDD
+463 NHTESFESGRKCEDD

-497 ESEVFMH
+497 EPEVIVD
-504 EGPKEGYLDQK
+504 EGHKEGYLKQE
-515 SDTVVQLKRFPYVVS
+515 SDTVVQLKSSPPCMTS
-530 KENPAD
+530 KENSAD
-536 DNISLV
+536 DNFLLV
-542 PKSPSKSVPHI
+542 SKSPSKSILHI

-559 TSVEKPTRE
+559 TSVEKTTRE
-568 EKTRSKPKLVSITVR
+568 EKTSSKTEELVSITVGE
-583 KGERKDAFESLDY
+583 GERKDTFESLDY
-596 KTLTIEPYTPSVN
+596 KTLTTEAYTPSVN
-609 HTESFEPSRKY
+609 HTESFESGRKC

-660 SDTAVQ
+660 SDTVVQ
-666 LKRSPYMASKE
+666 LKRSPCMASKE

-682 NFSLVPKSSL
+682 NFLLVPKSPL
-692 KNVPHI
+692 KSEPHI
-698 CLSDIYT
+698 CLSDMCT
-705 SVKKPTREEKTRSK
+705 SVEKPTREEKIRSK
-719 TEELVSITVGEG
+719 TEECVSITIGEG

-771 PLSNFIILRKKHMTI
+771 PLSNFIILRK
-786 LSDTEVIVDEGHK
+786 
-799 KGYLDQ
+799 
-805 KSDTIVHLKC
+805 
-815 SPPYMASK
+815 
-823 EKPADDS
+823 
-830 FSLVPKSPSKS
+830 
-841 VPHICL
+841 
-847 SDMCTSVEKPT
+847 
-858 REEKIRSKT
+858 
-867 EELVSIMVREEER
+867 
-880 KDTFES
+880 
-886 LDYKSLIIEPYISSV
+886 
-901 NHTESFE
+901 NH
-908 PGRICED
+908 
-915 DLDPLSNFII
+915 
-925 LRKKYMTIL
+925 MTIL

-942 KGHKEGYLDQKSD
+942 EGHKEGYLDQKSD
-955 TVVHLKSSPLYM
+955 TVVHLQSSPSYM
-967 TSKEKP
+967 TSKEKSS
-973 ADDFSLVPESPSKS
+973 DDNFSLVPESPSKS

-1005 EEKTRSKTEELVSI
+1005 EEK
-1019 IVGEGE
+1019 
-1025 RKDTFE
+1025 
-1031 SLDYKS
+1031 
-1037 LIIEPYISSVNH
+1037 P
-1049 TESFEP
+1049 
-1055 SRKCEDDLDPL
+1055 
-1066 SNFIILRK
+1066 
-1074 KHMTILPE
+1074 
-1082 PEVFMDEGHKE
+1082 
-1093 GYFEQESDTVQLKNC
+1093 
-1108 PPCMASKE
+1108 
-1116 NFADD
+1116 
-1121 NFLLVSKSPSK
+1121 
-1132 SVPHICLS
+1132 
-1140 DMCTSVE
+1140 
-1147 KPREEKTRSKTE
+1147 RSKTE

-1167 EGGKKDTYESLDYK
+1167 EGGKKDTYGSLDYK
-1181 SLIIKPYISSVN
+1181 TLTIEPYTPSVN
-1193 HTESFEP
+1193 HTESFKP
-1200 NRKCED
+1200 GRKCED

-1226 EPDIMDEG
+1226 EPEVIVDEGHKEGHLEQESDTVVQFKSSPPCMTSKENSADDNFLLVSKSPSKNVPHICLSDMCTSVEKPTREEKPRSKTEELVSITVEEGGKKDTYGSLDYKSLIIEPYNSSVNHTEFFEPSRKCEDDLDSLSNFIILRKNHMTILSEPDVTMDESH
-1234 PKEES
+1234 KEGYLEQESDTVVQLKSSPPCMTSKENSAES
-1239 KMQNK
+1239 KMKNK

-1251 EEENLAV
+1251 EEESLDV
-1258 CRELSPKKNQQ
+1258 CGELSSKKNQE

-1286 AYSLLEA
+1286 AYNLLEA
-1293 IATPLLKELACHDSL
+1293 VATPLLKELACHDSL
-1308 HTSNWKFATLGFDQ
+1308 PASNWKFATLGFDQ
-1322 TRFFLKQQEKIINEV
+1322 TRFFLKQQEKIINDV
-1337 FLQGKNDESKVI
+1337 FLQGRNDESEVM

-1374 LGYLLKAKDVYKSML
+1374 LGYLLKAKDVYKSIL
-1389 GSCLDNIWRQLEI
+1389 GSCLDNIGRQLEI

-1421 HQVLH
+1421 CQMLH

-1440 LIITRMDSNDE
+1440 LIITRMDSDDE
-1451 HCFLTEILSKIK
+1451 HCFLAEILSKIK

-1486 GLKKCSC
+1486 SLKKCSC

-1505 PWTQFSLMVEYNYVE
+1505 PWTQFSFMIEYNYVE

-1531 NIPYLAFKTVLPEGT
+1531 DIPYLAFKTVLPEGA
-1546 FNENASLDKFGGFLL
+1546 FKESASLDRFGGFLL

-1614 TIDEGTAIIIQSLE
+1614 TIDECTAVIIQSLE
-1628 ELNFE
+1628 ELNCE

-1715 DHILMSSKREPH
+1715 DHVLMSSKREPH

-1758 LMLNKSPSLPWL
+1758 LMLNKGPSLPWL

-1776 QLQGLLPQ
+1776 QLQGLLPE

-1809 PLISSSQENAYQ
+1809 PLISSSQENVYQ
-1821 PGTIYSQCSTSSS
+1821 PGTISSQCSTSSS
-1834 SALQG
+1834 PAFIIQG

-1845 YPKLYEK
+1845 YPELYEK
-1852 VPKVP
+1852 VPKDASP

-1871 HYILPSSKSCEQMNY
+1871 DCILPSSKSCEQMNY

-1895 QLQNTDFLNNIESR
+1895 QLQNTDFFNNIESR
-1909 RTAGTSFQDR
+1909 RISGTSFPRQDD
-1919 MIQTQMMS
+1919 S
-1927 FAVLAQI
+1927 DPDDVFSAVLAQI

-1960 KGKIGKE
+1960 KGKIRKE
-1967 LDSPIFLLENS
+1967 LDSPIFLLGNS

-1986 KNSILESQIHPP
+1986 KSNILKSQIHPP

-2021 ASTPF
+2021 ASTSF

-2095 GQKRTSLNLAENKS
+2095 GQKRTSLNLAENKT

>member
-1 MKPDFLIPVSLQMK
+1 MFTALKYHSVDYSHENLIRKKSSIRSLLLHIPSYLHPDENNCHAGAVDEKLRKPWTSVSIPISLQMK
-15 DFLVLDEWKTAV
+15 DFSVLDEWKTV
-27 FVEDVPEK
+27 VSVEDVPEK
-35 KTVSYSMSDI
+35 KTVSYNMPHI
-45 YDFEEVIPSSN
+45 YDFEEVVPSSN
-56 PSSQSDVEKS
+56 PSSQTDIEKS
-66 SLFIPN
+66 FLFTPN

-86 LQTTNQARFG
+86 LQTTNQN
-96 GLDELPRPQVP
+96 LY
-107 AWNCP
+107 
-112 RSPRHSG
+112 
-119 HTTLDKMIDDEIIFI
+119 IDDEIIFI
-134 DSLAEY
+134 NSLAEY

-160 DPCLDFKELQFQML
+160 DPCLDFKEQQML

-183 SPLQSNLEVHE
+183 SSFQSNLEVHE

-207 EKFFNDLCLSEDL
+207 EKQFILQVKSELLKPVSLQERTDIQTISELKKSLKSAPEIIGHVIENEKLFEREDL
-220 EMPLTPPYP
+220 EMPLNPPYP
-229 ITQRILINPIHA
+229 ITQRILVNPIHA
-241 GLQTDQLSPVYKMKF
+241 GLQTDQLAPVYKMKF
-256 TPAESCTKKCRVES
+256 TPAESCTKKCRVEP
-270 WSKNYQSSL
+270 WSKKYQSSL

-312 TLDSLKETWWKQE
+312 MLDSLKEKWWKQ
-325 GLSIIR
+325 GLNMIKI
-331 TDTLEH
+331 DTLEH
-337 LTPDLCHHNL
+337 LIPDLCHHNL

-361 LEWYLEQE
+361 LEWYLEKE

-379 PPYMASKEKP
+379 PCMLSKENP
-389 ADDNFSLVPKSPSKN
+389 ADDNFSLVPKSPSKSI
-404 VSHICLS
+404 SHICIS
-411 DMYTAVEKPT
+411 DMCISVEKPT
-421 REEKTRSKTELV
+421 GEEKTRNKPELV
-433 SVTVGEG
+433 SITVREG
-440 ERKNTF
+440 ERKEAF
-446 ESLDYKTLTIE
+446 ESLHYKTLTTE
-457 PYTPSV
+457 AYTPSE
-463 NHTESFEPSRKCEDD
+463 NHTESFESGRKCEDD

-497 ESEVFMH
+497 EPEVIVD
-504 EGPKEGYLDQK
+504 EGHKEGYLKQE
-515 SDTVVQLKRFPYVVS
+515 SDTVVQLKSSPPCMTS
-530 KENPAD
+530 KENSAD
-536 DNISLV
+536 DNFLLV
-542 PKSPSKSVPHI
+542 SKSPSKSILHI

-559 TSVEKPTRE
+559 TSVEKTTRE
-568 EKTRSKPKLVSITVR
+568 EKTSSKTEELVSITVGE
-583 KGERKDAFESLDY
+583 GERKDTFESLDY
-596 KTLTIEPYTPSVN
+596 KTLTTEAYTPSVN
-609 HTESFEPSRKY
+609 HTESFESGRKC

-660 SDTAVQ
+660 SDTVVQ
-666 LKRSPYMASKE
+666 LKRSPCMASKE

-682 NFSLVPKSSL
+682 NFLLVPKSPL
-692 KNVPHI
+692 KSEPHI
-698 CLSDIYT
+698 CLSDMCT
-705 SVKKPTREEKTRSK
+705 SVEKPTREEKIRSK
-719 TEELVSITVGEG
+719 TEECVSITIGEG

-771 PLSNFIILRKKHMTI
+771 PLSNFIILRKNHMTI
-786 LSDTEVIVDEGHK
+786 LSEPEVIVDEGHK
-799 KGYLDQ
+799 EGHLEQ
-805 KSDTIVHLKC
+805 ESDTVVQFKS
-815 SPPYMASK
+815 SPPCMTSK
-823 EKPADDS
+823 ENSADDN
-830 FSLVPKSPSKS
+830 FLLVSKSPSKN

-858 REEKIRSKT
+858 REEK
-867 EELVSIMVREEER
+867 
-880 KDTFES
+880 
-886 LDYKSLIIEPYISSV
+886 P
-901 NHTESFE
+901 
-908 PGRICED
+908 
-915 DLDPLSNFII
+915 
-925 LRKKYMTIL
+925 
-934 SEPEVIVD
+934 
-942 KGHKEGYLDQKSD
+942 
-955 TVVHLKSSPLYM
+955 
-967 TSKEKP
+967 
-973 ADDFSLVPESPSKS
+973 
-987 VPHICLSDMCTS
+987 
-999 VEKPTR
+999 
-1005 EEKTRSKTEELVSI
+1005 
-1019 IVGEGE
+1019 
-1025 RKDTFE
+1025 
-1031 SLDYKS
+1031 
-1037 LIIEPYISSVNH
+1037 
-1049 TESFEP
+1049 
-1055 SRKCEDDLDPL
+1055 
-1066 SNFIILRK
+1066 
-1074 KHMTILPE
+1074 
-1082 PEVFMDEGHKE
+1082 
-1093 GYFEQESDTVQLKNC
+1093 
-1108 PPCMASKE
+1108 
-1116 NFADD
+1116 
-1121 NFLLVSKSPSK
+1121 
-1132 SVPHICLS
+1132 
-1140 DMCTSVE
+1140 
-1147 KPREEKTRSKTE
+1147 RSKTE

-1167 EGGKKDTYESLDYK
+1167 EGGKKDTYGSLDYK
-1181 SLIIKPYISSVN
+1181 SLIIEPYNSSVN
-1193 HTESFEP
+1193 HTEFFEP
-1200 NRKCED
+1200 SRKCED
-1206 DLDPLSNFIILRKK
+1206 DLDSLSNFIILRKN

-1226 EPDIMDEG
+1226 EPDVTMDESH
-1234 PKEES
+1234 KEGYLEQESDTVVQLKSSPPCMTSKENSAES
-1239 KMQNK
+1239 KMKNK

-1251 EEENLAV
+1251 EEESLDV
-1258 CRELSPKKNQQ
+1258 CGELSSKKNQE

-1286 AYSLLEA
+1286 AYNLLEA
-1293 IATPLLKELACHDSL
+1293 VATPLLKELACHDSL
-1308 HTSNWKFATLGFDQ
+1308 PASNWKFATLGFDQ
-1322 TRFFLKQQEKIINEV
+1322 TRFFLKQQEKIINDV
-1337 FLQGKNDESKVI
+1337 FLQGRNDESEVM

-1374 LGYLLKAKDVYKSML
+1374 LGYLLKAKDVYKSIL
-1389 GSCLDNIWRQLEI
+1389 GSCLDNIGRQLEI

-1421 HQVLH
+1421 CQMLH

-1440 LIITRMDSNDE
+1440 LIITRMDSDDE
-1451 HCFLTEILSKIK
+1451 HCFLAEILSKIK

-1486 GLKKCSC
+1486 SLKKCSC

-1505 PWTQFSLMVEYNYVE
+1505 PWTQFSFMIEYNYVE

-1531 NIPYLAFKTVLPEGT
+1531 DIPYLAFKTVLPEGA
-1546 FNENASLDKFGGFLL
+1546 FKESASLDRFGGFLL

-1614 TIDEGTAIIIQSLE
+1614 TIDECTAVIIQSLE
-1628 ELNFE
+1628 ELNCE

-1715 DHILMSSKREPH
+1715 DHVLMSSKREPH

-1758 LMLNKSPSLPWL
+1758 LMLNKGPSLPWL

-1776 QLQGLLPQ
+1776 QLQGLLPE

-1809 PLISSSQENAYQ
+1809 PLISSSQENVYQ
-1821 PGTIYSQCSTSSS
+1821 PGTISSQCSTSSS
-1834 SALQG
+1834 PAFIIQG

-1845 YPKLYEK
+1845 YPELYEK
-1852 VPKVP
+1852 VPKDASP

-1871 HYILPSSKSCEQMNY
+1871 DCILPSSKSCEQMNY

-1895 QLQNTDFLNNIESR
+1895 QLQNTDFFNNIESR
-1909 RTAGTSFQDR
+1909 RISGTSFPRQDD
-1919 MIQTQMMS
+1919 S
-1927 FAVLAQI
+1927 DPDDVFSAVLAQI

-1960 KGKIGKE
+1960 KGKIRKE
-1967 LDSPIFLLENS
+1967 LDSPIFLLGNS

-1986 KNSILESQIHPP
+1986 KSNILKSQIHPP

-2021 ASTPF
+2021 ASTSF

-2095 GQKRTSLNLAENKS
+2095 GQKRTSLNLAENKT